1 MGTRLGVSRRL
12 RGAAGTVWY
21 KPCCRVHLLPRSAGM
36 GSWMGFFWL
45 EEQPGVLQDPVV
57 IHLYYEF
64 FIPAY
69 KEYVAQAAVNAG

>member
-1 MGTRLGVSRRL
+1 
-12 RGAAGTVWY
+12 
-21 KPCCRVHLLPRSAGM
+21 
-36 GSWMGFFWL
+36 MGFFWL

-57 IHLYYEF
+57 IHFYYEF